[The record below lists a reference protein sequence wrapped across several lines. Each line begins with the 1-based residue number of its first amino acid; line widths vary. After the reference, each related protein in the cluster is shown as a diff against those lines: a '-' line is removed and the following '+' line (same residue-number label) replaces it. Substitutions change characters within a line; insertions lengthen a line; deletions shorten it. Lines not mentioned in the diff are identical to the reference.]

1 MADEIRCPQC
11 GAVLA
16 EGARPG
22 LCLRCLMLNALE
34 NQTGLPGDGT
44 QTADPGATGSG
55 QSLEGTEPDP
65 GVTREFGAAAEPS
78 TIEERGRA
86 ASDLTTDFADLTQ
99 TVDGN
104 EPPRDLARGTLVR
117 YFGDYEI
124 TSELGHGGMGVVY
137 QARQVSLNRL
147 VALKMI
153 RSGVLADLVRAEA
166 ISERGRGGGAAGSRG
181 DRAGL

>member
-65 GVTREFGAAAEPS
+65 GVTRELAPRRS
-78 TIEERGRA
+78 RA
-86 ASDLTTDFADLTQ
+86 RSRNAVA
-99 TVDGN
+99 
-104 EPPRDLARGTLVR
+104 PLA
-117 YFGDYEI
+117 I
-124 TSELGHGGMGVVY
+124 
-137 QARQVSLNRL
+137 
-147 VALKMI
+147 
-153 RSGVLADLVRAEA
+153 
-166 ISERGRGGGAAGSRG
+166 
-181 DRAGL
+181 